1 MGQARFLARVH
12 ERVQQ
17 AVKAGAILDAY
28 RLADELIADDLSYS
42 ITRPEAVKTILA
54 ATVVYGG
61 SLVLDPEYEGY
72 GITLDD
78 HGKSGS
84 AANGYFADRDEAEQL
99 LLRA

>member
-28 RLADELIADDLSYS
+28 RLADELIAGDLSYS

-72 GITLDD
+72 GITDY

-84 AANGYFADRDEAEQL
+84 AANGHFADGDEDEPL